1 MEGLANDL
9 NEMLRSILVYGLKET
24 TLQSEVMVD
33 GPSVQQIQV
42 FNELE

>member
-1 MEGLANDL
+1 MEGPANDL
-9 NEMLRSILVYGLKET
+9 NLKQLLFYGLKET

-33 GPSVQQIQV
+33 GPSVQHIQV